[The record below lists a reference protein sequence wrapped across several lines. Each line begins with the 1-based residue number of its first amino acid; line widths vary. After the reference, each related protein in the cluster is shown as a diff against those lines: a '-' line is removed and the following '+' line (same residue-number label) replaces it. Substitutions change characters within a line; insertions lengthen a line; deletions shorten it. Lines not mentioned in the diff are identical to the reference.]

1 MIDPNRAGVSEQAW
15 REATQTCHE
24 LVVERIVE
32 ETHDSRSFVL
42 AIPPD
47 FREAFRYE
55 AGQFLSFKIPFEGQ
69 ILVRSYSL
77 SSSPGIDSEHKV
89 TVKRVEDGVV
99 SNLMNDRLRVGD
111 SLMVVPPGG
120 LFVLRKETRPLF
132 FFAGGSGITPVISL
146 IKSALHTT
154 QRKIELAY
162 ANRDR
167 RSIIFEAEL
176 DALAAK
182 YPDRL
187 SLEHSLD
194 DTDGFLD
201 GDRVRGLA
209 AGRQEGDFYLC
220 GPSAFM
226 DVVEGGLQGLSI
238 DRDRIHIER
247 FVSPPDRAADAPPES
262 PDGLDDDAGVPDRVT
277 ISLDGKTTEVSYE
290 AGERILGAA
299 RRGGL
304 DPPFSCEEGYC
315 SCCMAKLVD
324 GKVQMVVND
333 CLTEDLLEE
342 GWILTCQARC
352 VAGNVKVEYPD

>member
-1 MIDPNRAGVSEQAW
+1 MIDPSRAGVSEQAW
-15 REATQTCHE
+15 REATQSCHE
-24 LVVERIVE
+24 LVVERIDE
-32 ETHDSRSFVL
+32 ETHDCRSFVL
-42 AIPPD
+42 AIPAD
-47 FREAFRYE
+47 LREEFRYQ

-77 SSSPGIDSEHKV
+77 SSSPDVDSEHKV
-89 TVKRVEDGVV
+89 SVKRVEDGVV

-111 SLMVVPPGG
+111 SLMVVPPAGR
-120 LFVLRKETRPLF
+120 FVLREETRPIF

-146 IKSALHTT
+146 IKSALDTT
-154 QRKIELAY
+154 RRKIELAY

-167 RSIIFEAEL
+167 HSIVFEAEL
-176 DALAAK
+176 DSLAAK

-187 SLEHSLD
+187 SIEHSLD

-201 GDRVRGLA
+201 SDRVKGLA
-209 AGRQEGDFYLC
+209 ADRHDADFYLC

-226 DVVEGGLQGLSI
+226 DVVEDGLRGLSI

-247 FVSPPDRAADAPPES
+247 FVSPPDRAADAPPEALA
-262 PDGLDDDAGVPDRVT
+262 GADDDSGAPERVT
-277 ISLDGKTTEVSYE
+277 IVLDGKTTEVSYE

-342 GWILTCQARC
+342 GWILTCQSQC